1 MKQGQLDILYFPMQI
16 EAQVHQPN
24 YVASKKSVITVES
37 GQSQSASSSPAPLLK
52 DREDREDREEGL
64 YSFNTLREKC
74 RQLIASSKPLH
85 TRTKL

>member
-1 MKQGQLDILYFPMQI
+1 MQI

-24 YVASKKSVITVES
+24 YVASKKSVITVEAES
-37 GQSQSASSSPAPLLK
+37 GQDQSASSSPAPLLK
-52 DREDREDREEGL
+52 DREEREEGL

>member
-1 MKQGQLDILYFPMQI
+1 MQI

-24 YVASKKSVITVES
+24 YVASKKSVITVEAES
-37 GQSQSASSSPAPLLK
+37 GQDQSASSSPAPLLK
-52 DREDREDREEGL
+52 DREDREEGL

>member
-1 MKQGQLDILYFPMQI
+1 MQI

-24 YVASKKSVITVES
+24 YVASKKSVITVEAES
-37 GQSQSASSSPAPLLK
+37 GQDQSASSSPAPLLK
-52 DREDREDREEGL
+52 DREEGL

>member
-1 MKQGQLDILYFPMQI
+1 MQI

-24 YVASKKSVITVES
+24 YVTSKKSVITVEAES
-37 GQSQSASSSPAPLLK
+37 GQDQSASSSPAPLLK
-52 DREDREDREEGL
+52 DREEREEGL

>member
-1 MKQGQLDILYFPMQI
+1 MQI

-24 YVASKKSVITVES
+24 YVASKKSVITVEAES
-37 GQSQSASSSPAPLLK
+37 GQDQSASSSPAPLLK
-52 DREDREDREEGL
+52 DREEREDREDREEGL

>member
-1 MKQGQLDILYFPMQI
+1 MQI

-24 YVASKKSVITVES
+24 YVASKKSVITVEAES
-37 GQSQSASSSPAPLLK
+37 GQDQSASSSPAPLLK
-52 DREDREDREEGL
+52 DREEREGREEGL

>member
-1 MKQGQLDILYFPMQI
+1 MQI

-24 YVASKKSVITVES
+24 YVASKKSVITVEAES

-52 DREDREDREEGL
+52 DREDREEGL

-74 RQLIASSKPLH
+74 RQLIASSKPLN

>member
-1 MKQGQLDILYFPMQI
+1 MQI

-24 YVASKKSVITVES
+24 YVASKKSVITVEAES
-37 GQSQSASSSPAPLLK
+37 GQDQSASSSPAPLLK
-52 DREDREDREEGL
+52 EREEREEGL

>member
-1 MKQGQLDILYFPMQI
+1 MQI

-24 YVASKKSVITVES
+24 YVASKKSVITVEAES
-37 GQSQSASSSPAPLLK
+37 GQDQSASSSPAPLLK
-52 DREDREDREEGL
+52 EREDREEGL

>member
-1 MKQGQLDILYFPMQI
+1 MQI

-24 YVASKKSVITVES
+24 YVASKKSVITVEAEA
-37 GQSQSASSSPAPLLK
+37 GQDQSASSSPGPLLK
-52 DREDREDREEGL
+52 EGGGGL

>member
-1 MKQGQLDILYFPMQI
+1 MQI

-24 YVASKKSVITVES
+24 YVASKKSVITVEAES

-52 DREDREDREEGL
+52 EREEREDREEGL

>member
-1 MKQGQLDILYFPMQI
+1 MQI

-24 YVASKKSVITVES
+24 YVTSKKSVITVEAES
-37 GQSQSASSSPAPLLK
+37 GQDQSASSSPAPLLK
-52 DREDREDREEGL
+52 ERVEREEGL

>member
-1 MKQGQLDILYFPMQI
+1 MQI

-24 YVASKKSVITVES
+24 YVASKKSVITVEAES
-37 GQSQSASSSPAPLLK
+37 GQDQLASSSPAPLLK
-52 DREDREDREEGL
+52 EREDREEGL